1 MKPLRL
7 TALGGVVLVAIIA
20 RGASL
25 PALILMLAAG
35 VIVPLGL
42 ALLGQIDG
50 APLRITMGIPYLA
63 PLGAVG
69 GVLTWAFAT
78 GSPGAIVGAALHALT
93 CLAAGLLAVKAATP
107 LARNFL
113 GKRTLPP
120 LPALAQLVGLAFLP
134 PASVWL
140 LASRA
145 GVPLAGFHEP
155 VVTFTAAHF
164 HVAGFAAPTILGAL
178 GQRLEKH
185 DLVYRAG
192 TLAVCAGVPLTA
204 IGIATN
210 HTIEQ
215 ASAILVATGMLAASA
230 TLLRFR
236 APWPVRALFLVA
248 GTTLLLTMTLAATF
262 ALTSSAGRGSSL
274 QGAVEVETM
283 IRYHGAANA
292 IFFAIA
298 ALAGLNAIPQ
308 PLRPSR

>member
-1 MKPLRL
+1 MKMQPLRL
-7 TALGGVVLVAIIA
+7 TALGGVVLVALVA
-20 RGASL
+20 RDASL
-25 PALILMLAAG
+25 PALVLMLAAG

-42 ALLGQIDG
+42 ALA
-50 APLRITMGIPYLA
+50 APPRWLVWLA
-63 PLGAVG
+63 PFGAAG
-69 GVLTWAFAT
+69 GVLSWAFAP
-78 GSPGAIVGAALHALT
+78 GSVAAIAGAALHALT
-93 CLAAGLLAVKAATP
+93 CAAAGIFALQLALP
-107 LARNFL
+107 FARE
-113 GKRTLPP
+113 RTLPP
-120 LPALAQLVGLAFLP
+120 LPDIASLVGLAFLP
-134 PASVWL
+134 PAAVWL

-192 TLAVCAGVPLTA
+192 TVAVGAGVPLTA
-204 IGIATN
+204 LGIATN

-215 ASAILVATGMLAASA
+215 LSAILVATGMLAASA

-236 APWPVRALFLVA
+236 APWPTRVLFIVSGA
-248 GTTLLLTMTLAATF
+248 TLLLTMTLAATF
-262 ALTSSAGRGSSL
+262 ALTSSAGRSSSL
-274 QGAVEVETM
+274 NGAPGAPGLGAGAVEVETM

-298 ALAGLNAIPQ
+298 ALLALNLTP
-308 PLRPSR
+308 PRLRSSR